1 VCHGQ
6 QLPRDEAEWRRRM
19 LIVQGGAVYLYFLNR
34 IIGRLEGEEK
44 AMRALILALSILA
57 IVDSAHV
64 AKAGLSSTPRET
76 LAPADTAIATDE
88 ATQETEDQIGL
99 TKAKRREVQRGL
111 TRLGFDTK
119 VNGRFDESTR
129 AVIARWQEE
138 HGYPTTG
145 FLNAAQHK
153 VLTDAATEAGKSDHQ
168 GRRRAGGRARY
179 SRGVG
184 GPIGA
189 IGGAVHSVGNAV
201 GGLFRR

>member
-1 VCHGQ
+1 
-6 QLPRDEAEWRRRM
+6 
-19 LIVQGGAVYLYFLNR
+19 
-34 IIGRLEGEEK
+34 
-44 AMRALILALSILA
+44 MRALILVLSILA

-76 LAPADTAIATDE
+76 LAPADTAIVTDE

-119 VNGRFDESTR
+119 VDGKFDESTR

-145 FLNAAQHK
+145 FLNATQHK
-153 VLTDAATEAGKSDHQ
+153 VLMDAATEAGKSDHQ
-168 GRRRAGGRARY
+168 DRRRAGGRARY
-179 SRGVG
+179 SRGIG

-189 IGGAVHSVGNAV
+189 IGGAVHSVVGGVV

>member
-1 VCHGQ
+1 
-6 QLPRDEAEWRRRM
+6 
-19 LIVQGGAVYLYFLNR
+19 
-34 IIGRLEGEEK
+34 
-44 AMRALILALSILA
+44 MRALILALTILA
-57 IVDSAHV
+57 IVGSAHS

-88 ATQETEDQIGL
+88 ATQETEEQIGL
-99 TKAKRREVQRGL
+99 TKAKRRQVQRGL

-119 VNGRFDESTR
+119 VNGKFDESTR

-153 VLTDAATEAGKSDHQ
+153 VLTAEAGKSGRQD
-168 GRRRAGGRARY
+168 RRRAGRGTRH

-189 IGGAVHSVGNAV
+189 IGGAVHGVVGGVV

>member
-1 VCHGQ
+1 
-6 QLPRDEAEWRRRM
+6 
-19 LIVQGGAVYLYFLNR
+19 
-34 IIGRLEGEEK
+34 
-44 AMRALILALSILA
+44 MRALILALSILA

-64 AKAGLSSTPRET
+64 ANAGLSSMPRET

-99 TKAKRREVQRGL
+99 TKAKRRQVQRGL

-119 VNGRFDESTR
+119 VTGKFDESTR
-129 AVIARWQEE
+129 AVIAGWQEE
-138 HGYPTTG
+138 HDYPTTG
-145 FLNAAQHK
+145 FLNAAQYK
-153 VLTDAATEAGKSDHQ
+153 VLTDDAAEAGKPDRQ
-168 GRRRAGGRARY
+168 GRRRAGGRTRY

-189 IGGAVHSVGNAV
+189 IGGAVHGVGNVV

>member
-1 VCHGQ
+1 
-6 QLPRDEAEWRRRM
+6 
-19 LIVQGGAVYLYFLNR
+19 
-34 IIGRLEGEEK
+34 
-44 AMRALILALSILA
+44 MRALILVLSILA

-76 LAPADTAIATDE
+76 LAPADTAIAADE

-119 VNGRFDESTR
+119 VNGKFDESTR

-138 HGYPTTG
+138 HGYPSTG

-153 VLTDAATEAGKSDHQ
+153 VLMDAATEAGKSDHQ
-168 GRRRAGGRARY
+168 DRRRAGSRARY

-189 IGGAVHSVGNAV
+189 IGGAVHSVV
-201 GGLFRR
+201 GGVVGIFRR

>member
-1 VCHGQ
+1 
-6 QLPRDEAEWRRRM
+6 
-19 LIVQGGAVYLYFLNR
+19 
-34 IIGRLEGEEK
+34 
-44 AMRALILALSILA
+44 MRALIVALSILA
-57 IVDSAHV
+57 IVDSAHF
-64 AKAGLSSTPRET
+64 ATAGLSSTPRET

-88 ATQETEDQIGL
+88 ATEQTEGQIGL

-119 VNGRFDESTR
+119 VNGKFDEKTR

-153 VLTDAATEAGKSDHQ
+153 VLTDAATEARKSNHQ
-168 GRRRAGGRARY
+168 ARRRVGGRSRY

-189 IGGAVHSVGNAV
+189 IGGAVHGVVGGVV

>member
-1 VCHGQ
+1 
-6 QLPRDEAEWRRRM
+6 
-19 LIVQGGAVYLYFLNR
+19 
-34 IIGRLEGEEK
+34 
-44 AMRALILALSILA
+44 MRALILALSILA
-57 IVDSAHV
+57 IVGSAHV

-76 LAPADTAIATDE
+76 LAPADTVTPTNE
-88 ATQETEDQIGL
+88 ATRETEDQIGL

-119 VNGRFDESTR
+119 VSGKFDESTR

-153 VLTDAATEAGKSDHQ
+153 VLMDAATEAGKSDHQ
-168 GRRRAGGRARY
+168 ARRRVGGRARY

-189 IGGAVHSVGNAV
+189 IGGAVHSVV

>member
-1 VCHGQ
+1 
-6 QLPRDEAEWRRRM
+6 M
-19 LIVQGGAVYLYFLNR
+19 LIVQDGTVYLYFLNR
-34 IIGRLEGEEK
+34 TIGRLEGEGK
-44 AMRALILALSILA
+44 AMRALILALSILV
-57 IVDSAHV
+57 IVGSAHS

-76 LAPADTAIATDE
+76 MAPADTAIATDE
-88 ATQETEDQIGL
+88 ATLETEEQIGL
-99 TKAKRREVQRGL
+99 TKAMRRQVQRGL

-119 VNGRFDESTR
+119 VNGKFDEKTR
-129 AVIARWQEE
+129 AVIAHWQEE

-153 VLTDAATEAGKSDHQ
+153 VLMEAAAEARKSGHRD
-168 GRRRAGGRARY
+168 RRRAGGRTRY

-189 IGGAVHSVGNAV
+189 IGGAVHGVVGGVV

>member
-1 VCHGQ
+1 
-6 QLPRDEAEWRRRM
+6 
-19 LIVQGGAVYLYFLNR
+19 
-34 IIGRLEGEEK
+34 
-44 AMRALILALSILA
+44 MRALILVMSILA
-57 IVDSAHV
+57 IVGSAHV
-64 AKAGLSSTPRET
+64 ARAGLSSTPRET

-99 TKAKRREVQRGL
+99 TKAKRRKVQRGL

-119 VNGRFDESTR
+119 VNGKFDESTR
-129 AVIARWQEE
+129 AVIASWQEE

-153 VLTDAATEAGKSDHQ
+153 VLTDAATAAGKSDHRD
-168 GRRRAGGRARY
+168 RRRAGGRARN

-189 IGGAVHSVGNAV
+189 IGGAMHNVVGGVV